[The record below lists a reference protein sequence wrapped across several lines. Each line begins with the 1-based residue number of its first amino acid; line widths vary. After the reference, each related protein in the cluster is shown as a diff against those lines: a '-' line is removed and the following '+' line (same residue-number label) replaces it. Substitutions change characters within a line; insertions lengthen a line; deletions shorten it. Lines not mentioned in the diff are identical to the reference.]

1 MSAPPYMKLY
11 WGDYFRDTRR
21 LVGARE
27 HGAYLLLL
35 GEMWTQG
42 GALPADPAVLA
53 RLTLCSHDEWEQ
65 IAPAVLSF
73 FKTSRG
79 KLTQKRLTAE
89 LAKYDDTIRKRKE
102 AGKRGGLAS
111 HGKDGGNSQANAE
124 QKAPYPEPEP
134 EPVVRTVED
143 KSSTAI
149 VPLQADPDAIAWKAG
164 VLLLTGR
171 IDMPEGAARAFFGK
185 LLSQNGLEA
194 RDLLPS
200 IVQAEITGTL
210 EPKGYLTKCAA
221 GIAKRRAGPVKRV
234 AFV

>member
-42 GALPADPAVLA
+42 GSLPVDDEILA
-53 RLTLCSHDEWEQ
+53 RLALCSHDEWAQ

-89 LAKYDDTIRKRKE
+89 LSKYDDTIRKRKE

-111 HGKDGGNSQANAE
+111 HGKDSGNGPANAK

-134 EPVVRTVED
+134 EPVVRTLED
-143 KSSTAI
+143 KSSKA
-149 VPLQADPDAIAWKAG
+149 PEASPDPDKLAWTVG
-164 VLLLTGR
+164 LDVLTTQGG
-171 IDMPEGAARAFFGK
+171 MTEKAARAFFGR
-185 LLSQNGLEA
+185 LISQNGLEA
-194 RDLLPS
+194 RDLLPAAS
-200 IVQAEITGTL
+200 QAKVGQTRD
-210 EPKGYLTKCAA
+210 PQGYLTKAA
-221 GIAKRRAGPVKRV
+221 QGVATRRAPVKKAV
-234 AFV
+234 GFV